1 MWNAPERGRYDVVI
15 AGGAMMGSSTAWWLS
30 ELDPGLSVLV
40 LDRDPSFEFASTT
53 HSNSCM
59 RQQFSGELNIRISQ
73 FAAAFVQDLPERIG
87 ADWAPKLKVRDFG
100 YLYLA
105 ADEGFADVL
114 RANAE
119 VQHACG
125 VPTELLG
132 PDEIAARYPFYE
144 VSDIVLGS
152 INTRDEGYWDGQA
165 VLDAWRRSARGRG
178 AEFARGEVA
187 GIETAAG
194 RVMAVTL
201 ADGARIACGAFVN
214 ATGPRCAAVAA
225 MVGADLP
232 VAPRKR
238 WSWVFRAEA
247 PLDRPLPL
255 TIDPSGVHVRE
266 NGGGTYQAG
275 GHPAEDLDAAPDDF
289 APGDG
294 FFEEHVWPVLAARV
308 PAFERIRVT
317 HEWVGHYAYNRFDRN
332 AVIGPHPDLP
342 NFLFLNGFSGHGL
355 QQSPA
360 MGRGTA
366 EWIVSGG
373 YRTLDLSPFHYDRIP
388 EGRPIVEQAVI

>member
-1 MWNAPERGRYDVVI
+1 MWDAPESGRYDVVI

-30 ELDPGLSVLV
+30 ELDPSLSVLV
-40 LDRDPSFEFASTT
+40 LERDPSFEFASTT
-53 HSNSCM
+53 HTNSCM

-73 FAAAFVQDLPERIG
+73 FAAAFVQDLPGALG
-87 ADWAPKLKVRDFG
+87 ADWAPRLKVQNFG

-105 ADEGFADVL
+105 ADKGFADVL
-114 RANAE
+114 RANAA
-119 VQHACG
+119 VQRACG

-132 PDEIAARYPFYE
+132 PDEIAARYPFYD

-178 AEFARGEVA
+178 VEFARGAVA
-187 GIETAAG
+187 GIETAGG
-194 RVMAVTL
+194 RVTGVTL
-201 ADGARIACGAFVN
+201 EDGARIACGTFVN
-214 ATGPRCAAVAA
+214 ATGPRCAALAA

-266 NGGGTYQAG
+266 LGGGTYQAG
-275 GHPAEDLDAAPDDF
+275 GHPAVDPDVDPDDF
-289 APGDG
+289 APLDG
-294 FFEEHVWPVLAARV
+294 FFEDEVWPVLAARI

-317 HEWVGHYAYNRFDRN
+317 HEWVGHYAYNRFDHN
-332 AVIGPHPDLP
+332 AVTGPHPDLR

-366 EWIVSGG
+366 EWIVHGG
-373 YRTLDLSPFHYDRIP
+373 YRSLDLSPFHYDRIL
-388 EGRPIVEQAVI
+388 EDRPIVERAVI